1 MAVLSDTMVSLDDAV
16 LARME
21 KGGKRY
27 EVLVDPTMVDAFKQ
41 SPASVEINDF
51 LAMDEVFHDA
61 RGGERLT
68 EEAIEKTFGTQDIV
82 AITSIILEKGSI
94 QLTTAQRKRMV
105 ENMRQQIIHQIHSQA
120 VDPKTKSPHPKTRIE
135 LALEE
140 SRYSVDP
147 FKRLEEQVKDAI
159 AKLKPLIPLSFES
172 VRLAFKVPGSAYGSV
187 SQLLRS
193 YQQKEGWLE
202 DGSWACVVE
211 CPAGM
216 KGELIGQVMR
226 RSSDAEV
233 KELGS

>member
-1 MAVLSDTMVSLDDAV
+1 MVSLDDAV
-16 LARME
+16 LARLE
-21 KGGKRY
+21 KDGKRY
-27 EVLVDPTMVDAFKQ
+27 EVLVDPVLVEVFKSDPNSVD
-41 SPASVEINDF
+41 INDF

-61 RGGERLT
+61 RGGERPT
-68 EEAIEKTFGTQDIV
+68 EEAIESVFQTQDITV
-82 AITSIILEKGSI
+82 ITSMILDKGSI
-94 QLTTAQRKRMV
+94 QLTTAQRKAMV
-105 ENMRQQIIHQIHSQA
+105 ETMRQQIIHHIHTQA

-159 AKLKPLIPLSFES
+159 AKLKPLIPLSFET
-172 VRLAFKVPGSAYGSV
+172 VRLAFKVPGSAYGGV
-187 SQLLRS
+187 SQILRA

-202 DGSWACVVE
+202 DGSWASVIE

-226 RSSDAEV
+226 KSSDAEV
-233 KELGS
+233 KEL